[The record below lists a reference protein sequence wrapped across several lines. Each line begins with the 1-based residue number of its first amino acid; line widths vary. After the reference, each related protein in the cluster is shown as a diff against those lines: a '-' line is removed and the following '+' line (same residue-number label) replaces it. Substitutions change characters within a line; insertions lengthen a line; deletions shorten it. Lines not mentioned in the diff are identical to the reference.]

1 MVSVEPINEAR
12 QKMLFD
18 KNIIVIDLVTMYP
31 EKNAEERLTIFF

>member
-1 MVSVEPINEAR
+1 MVSVEPVNEAR

-31 EKNAEERLTIFF
+31 KKCERQTNYIF